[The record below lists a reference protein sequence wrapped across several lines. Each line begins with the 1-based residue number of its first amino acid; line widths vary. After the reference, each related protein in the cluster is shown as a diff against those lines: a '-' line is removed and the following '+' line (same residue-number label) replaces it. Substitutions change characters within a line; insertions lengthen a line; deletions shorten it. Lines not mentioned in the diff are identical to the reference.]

1 MMIFTKH
8 MERLLKRN
16 QLPAPGTDQMTAA
29 TSKEASSLQSTT
41 KTWKKGVL
49 EANPTPTPKDL
60 QDSKGGAVV
69 VESEGG
75 PQKKAKK
82 TERSE

>member
-16 QLPAPGTDQMTAA
+16 LLPAPGGIDQMDQV
-29 TSKEASSLQSTT
+29 TSKEASSLKSTV
-41 KTWKKGVL
+41 KIWKKGVL

-60 QDSKGGAVV
+60 MNPRGAVV
-69 VESEGG
+69 ENE
-75 PQKKAKK
+75 PIPKKAKK
-82 TERSE
+82 TENGA